1 MLDLV
6 KDASRSLDIVK
17 DASRSYEPIPDDISA
32 RWHSVSRSGLA
43 GCNEEQAL
51 CGSNKE
57 HD

>member
-32 RWHSVSRSGLA
+32 R
-43 GCNEEQAL
+43 
-51 CGSNKE
+51 
-57 HD
+57 